1 MAIYYTGLGAKKDG
15 NHTVDEFLKTM
26 DTHFYKDCAEHMSQY
41 ISDDNYKPCLK
52 YKELN
57 LKAMKYNLK
66 HNKPCIRSKSTE
78 KKYKNLFN
86 KCLKYKKSRKKRC
99 DLDEYVRFSGAKR
112 IK

>member
-1 MAIYYTGLGAKKDG
+1 
-15 NHTVDEFLKTM
+15 M

-66 HNKPCIRSKSTE
+66 HKPCIRSKSTE
-78 KKYKNLFN
+78 K
-86 KCLKYKKSRKKRC
+86 
-99 DLDEYVRFSGAKR
+99 
-112 IK
+112 I